1 MSEGTV
7 TFAIT
12 ADTTDAFAS
21 IAELQVAIDQ
31 QARDM
36 RIHRNTL
43 IRQLREGFTLISS
56 LMSSFRQAMSL
67 IGAQI
72 DPFFSALV
80 GLVLSTT
87 SMLLS
92 AGTTLALTGI
102 GGVAGAIILGLA
114 ISFNILTLAK
124 LADDKFDI
132 SRAFTTMRQ
141 EMLAHARGAIPR
153 QVFGGAF
160 TVG

>member
-1 MSEGTV
+1 MSEGSV

-12 ADTTDAFAS
+12 ADTTEAFAS
-21 IAELQVAIDQ
+21 ITELQAAIDQ

-67 IGAQI
+67 IGAQM

-92 AGTTLALTGI
+92 ASTTLAMTGI
-102 GGVAGAIILGLA
+102 GGVAAAIILGLA
-114 ISFNILTLAK
+114 ISFNILTLAQ
-124 LADDKFDI
+124 LADDKFEI
-132 SRAFTTMRQ
+132 SRAFTSMRQ
-141 EMLAHARGAIPR
+141 QMLAHARGAIPR